1 MARPSA
7 QPLQTRADELL
18 YAARKILNLA
28 PGARSYARMASALL
42 PCLTGAGCL
51 YQAVA
56 TALDRRRYPPPGRF
70 VKVDGAELHVNM
82 TGQGS
87 GPVVV
92 LETGLGGMSSAWG
105 WIQPEVAN
113 FTGVVSYD
121 RAGLGWSEPDGLPR
135 TALHVA
141 RSLRGL
147 LHGAGIPG
155 PYVLV
160 GHSMGGL
167 YLRFFADRYPE
178 EVAGMVLIDAAHP
191 DQHQRSPA
199 IRRHMS
205 SGFRMLRSVPLLAK
219 LGYVRMTGFFSSWA
233 VGLPER
239 PAAEAAAFLSSYSH
253 LKTTRDESLA
263 WDGICAEVRGTA
275 GLGNKP
281 LAVLSAGR
289 DVLPGAP
296 ELQADLAAL
305 SSRSIHFSVEG
316 ADHVTLVTH
325 RQHAMEVVDA
335 IRRVVR
341 AADDRGRLAGRF
353 SPL

>member
-1 MARPSA
+1 MARPSVP
-7 QPLQTRADELL
+7 PLQTPADELV

-28 PGARSYARMASALL
+28 PGVRSCTRFATAIV

-56 TALDRRRYPPPGRF
+56 TVRDRRRYPPPGRL
-70 VKVDGAELHVNM
+70 VKVDGAELHVRM
-82 TGQGS
+82 SGQG
-87 GPVVV
+87 GAPTVV

-105 WIQPEVAN
+105 WVQPEVAT
-113 FTGVVSYD
+113 FTRVVSYD
-121 RAGLGWSEPDGLPR
+121 RAGLGWSAPDGLPR
-135 TALHVA
+135 MAQHVA
-141 RSLRGL
+141 QRLRGL
-147 LHGAGIPG
+147 LHGSGIPG

-167 YLRFFADRYPE
+167 YLRFFADQYPG

-205 SGFRMLRSVPLLAK
+205 SGFRMLRSVPLLAV

-239 PAAEAAAFLSSYSH
+239 HAAEAEAFLSSYSH

-275 GLGNKP
+275 CLGSKP
-281 LAVLSAGR
+281 LAVVSAGR

-296 ELQADLAAL
+296 ELQAELAAL
-305 SSRSIHFSVEG
+305 SSRSIHLTVDG

-325 RQHAMEVVDA
+325 RQHAMKVVDA
-335 IRRVVR
+335 IRRVVQ
-341 AADDRGRLAGRF
+341 AAAVG
-353 SPL
+353 P

>member
-7 QPLQTRADELL
+7 LPLQSHADELL
-18 YAARKILNLA
+18 YAARKIMNLA
-28 PGARSYARMASALL
+28 PGVRSYARFASALV
-42 PCLTGAGCL
+42 PCLTGAGCI

-56 TALDRRRYPPPGRF
+56 TAVDRRRYSPPGRL
-70 VKVDGAELHVNM
+70 VKVDGVELHVHA
-82 TGQGS
+82 TGQG
-87 GPVVV
+87 GAPVVV

-105 WIQPEVAN
+105 WIQPEVAK

-121 RAGLGWSEPDGLPR
+121 RAGLGWSAPDGLPR
-135 TALHVA
+135 TALNVA
-141 RSLRGL
+141 RRLRGL
-147 LHGAGIPG
+147 LHGVGIPG

-167 YLRFFADRYPE
+167 YLRVFADQYPG
-178 EVAGMVLIDAAHP
+178 EVAGVVLIDAAHP

-205 SGFRMLRSVPLLAK
+205 SGFRMLRSVPLLAR

-233 VGLPER
+233 VGLPE
-239 PAAEAAAFLSSYSH
+239 PHAAEAEAFLSSYAH

-275 GLGNKP
+275 GLGCKP
-281 LAVLSAGR
+281 LAVVSAGR

-296 ELQADLAAL
+296 ELQAELAAL
-305 SSRSIHFSVEG
+305 SSRSIHLTVEG
-316 ADHVTLVTH
+316 ADHVTLVTR
-325 RQHAMEVVDA
+325 RQHAMVVVDA
-335 IRRVVR
+335 IRRVVQ
-341 AADDRGRLAGRF
+341 AAAGGR
-353 SPL
+353 